1 MIEIIIIKV
10 EDSGYFWGRI
20 KKGFSDVAENENQYE
35 RLEEKMNQLYQQ
47 NSEELEEIKLPVLE
61 QGQIC
66 VIYCHELHCWC
77 RAVLESIISSGIN
90 YLAKC
95 FLVDYAKHILVKA
108 KDVRR
113 AVDTF
118 WKLPYRAKK
127 FTLFGIQPVT
137 LNINICEEKAIIGPA
152 GRWDRAAIQ
161 YFQKM
166 AQESQIAE
174 AKLKGI
180 AGDTIAV
187 QLYLTLKDGKVC
199 MNDELVAKMFARYI
213 SPKNQNLVKSPNSS
227 TLCMKNESPVKKTVV
242 HKALALWSEI
252 LEMSTI
258 TEQNQGFSDQE
269 SVVQCLKDEDKN
281 AFSKYVSKTPSS
293 LHRRNSVEPLQS
305 IFLSKMQSD
314 ENSRIDLRNDR
325 YKSRI
330 PSTSIQRSD
339 EKSASTRL
347 LQFLNP
353 DPLNT
358 EAVLHPQ
365 QPTLT
370 NAFDQSNGLLVHSV
384 IKLTP
389 CTRMEMAPISLDLK
403 KELSKKKIDLD
414 IVQAYCWPAIGR
426 GCDLVAV
433 SQKGDNP
440 LLYLPPL
447 LTLLQLPSVYSF
459 QPKRN
464 LPVAII
470 VCPGQQKAHFVCQEL
485 IDLTQ
490 FSRPLNLS
498 LLLVGQDPEESKKIK
513 LAKGCNVV
521 VTTPYSLVRILKQH
535 CLFFTRLSHL
545 ILDGV
550 DVLFNE
556 AIDEMSTILQN
567 FKEATKI
574 PERWSTPQQLIAV
587 GKHWTKEMEILI
599 KENRSDPYVV
609 ITVME
614 EAALYGKVH
623 QIVQLCLDDEKTS
636 LLLTMLDFT
645 SEILQKT
652 LIFANCAEEVNHV
665 FKALDSNSNFC
676 IKVHEGMNLHLSQ
689 VLEQWNNKFSPG
701 THVILVTTDE
711 CLPVLGIT
719 DATCVIH
726 YGFPPTLKIFGARL
740 CCMVDNFNN
749 LIVKESTP
757 QSQSIILMTDKNVP
771 QMTSLLQYLER
782 TEANIPAE
790 LYKFISDLNDE
801 DDICSDKYLCK
812 YLKAYGICRD
822 IKTCESRHKIHP
834 TVDKPRCILDEKRL
848 PSSGYVE
855 IIPTYVSNASC
866 YYGRIIH
873 KRKKWG
879 DSPTSVEDSYLRLL
893 KDMAEYYMEENHRK
907 PVEQLKVL
915 SLYALK
921 EKKYYRV
928 QLIGLP
934 QKDGSPVL
942 SSAEVKYIDSGQV
955 GHVMQKNL
963 FELPT
968 KFQVLPPQIVEFIVC
983 NVKPIDHEK
992 DWNPQ
997 VSRFI
1002 QQKIINKPHEAKIA
1016 LALGNTLWLNPVVRL
1031 TKLPDLKTTIFVYN
1045 IRSEIMNSG
1054 YGTDNLE
1061 HIERLKDLCRAAGFT
1076 EPDKDSS
1083 QKKLSTLEDEINQ
1096 KAIEKQDHIP
1106 SSYIPVVGDLC
1117 LALCTTNRWCRVRI
1131 LSVDSS
1137 NKNCHVLFVD
1147 FGTYRRISSDRIQP
1161 LMTDV
1166 PALPFQVATK
1176 RRNTIEPVQR
1186 KHQMPNPQEKE
1197 QIMQTATCC
1206 SLLGI
1211 NAVGK
1216 NWNSEIKEL
1225 IWTSFQGKELQVKVI
1240 EQNRNESTSSL
1251 RTAVVEEL
1259 KNLIVQ
1265 YPAEGV
1271 PESDYLR
1278 CLWRLLRFL
1287 STPKEQ
1293 ADLMVAMTHLAKM
1306 QVRVYEEVE
1315 NQQTVSLLCEKVQ
1328 QSSVNEVLEKNLE
1341 VVCHPSGRSES
1352 MNLMLANGIEST
1364 ISGLLSSTSNESV
1377 LYEVVNKMKFS
1388 LMSSQNL
1395 HLQDDSVFSEG
1406 NDDIKDIPRE
1416 QSSRSTTDYKSFHP
1430 EIKWHQTDDHLVLNI
1445 KLQNVAQYSCRFDQ
1459 CRVIFSASV
1468 DAKLYLA
1475 DMELQGSILK
1485 DKCLCI
1491 IKNEEPVITLFK
1503 EERGVWS
1510 SLLKIKNPNVTFD
1523 FNYFVEST
1531 DDVSLPI
1538 YNDIRRKEH
1547 QLVLE
1552 PMVDEWN
1559 NFTYVSDSSEE
1570 DY

>member
-403 KELSKKKIDLD
+403 K
-414 IVQAYCWPAIGR
+414 
-426 GCDLVAV
+426 
-433 SQKGDNP
+433 
-440 LLYLPPL
+440 
-447 LTLLQLPSVYSF
+447 
-459 QPKRN
+459 
-464 LPVAII
+464 
-470 VCPGQQKAHFVCQEL
+470 
-485 IDLTQ
+485 
-490 FSRPLNLS
+490 
-498 LLLVGQDPEESKKIK
+498 
-513 LAKGCNVV
+513 
-521 VTTPYSLVRILKQH
+521 
-535 CLFFTRLSHL
+535 
-545 ILDGV
+545 
-550 DVLFNE
+550 
-556 AIDEMSTILQN
+556 MSTILQN

-1538 YNDIRRKEH
+1538 YNESNYLSLHWHRLHYLLIKPRNLNPLEKKFH
-1547 QLVLE
+1547 LICLITPCKIILILGFNLVNLL
-1552 PMVDEWN
+1552 
-1559 NFTYVSDSSEE
+1559 
-1570 DY
+1570 

>member
-10 EDSGYFWGRI
+10 EDSGIFWGRI
-20 KKGFSDVAENENQYE
+20 KKGFNDVAENENQYE
-35 RLEEKMNQLYQQ
+35 RLEEQMNHLYQQ
-47 NSEELEEIKLPVLE
+47 NSEELEEIKLSILE

-77 RAVLESIISSGIN
+77 RAVLESIISSGIS

-108 KDVRR
+108 KDVRK

-137 LNINICEEKAIIGPA
+137 LNINVCEEKAIIGPA
-152 GRWDRAAIQ
+152 VRWDRAAIQ

-166 AQESQIAE
+166 AQESQTAE

-199 MNDELVAKMFARYI
+199 LNDDLVAKMFARYI

-227 TLCMKNESPVKKTVV
+227 TLCMKNESPVKKAVG
-242 HKALALWSEI
+242 HKPLALWSEV

-269 SVVQCLKDEDKN
+269 SVVQCLKDKDKN
-281 AFSKYVSKTPSS
+281 ASSKYVNKIPSS

-305 IFLSKMQSD
+305 FFLSKMQSD
-314 ENSRIDLRNDR
+314 ENLRIDLRNDT
-325 YKSRI
+325 YKSQI
-330 PSTSIQRSD
+330 PSTSIQMSN
-339 EKSASTRL
+339 EKSAST
-347 LQFLNP
+347 N
-353 DPLNT
+353 PLNT
-358 EAVLHPQ
+358 EVLHPQ

-370 NAFDQSNGLLVHSV
+370 NAFDHSNGLLVHSV

-389 CTRMEMAPISLDLK
+389 CTRMEMAPVSLDLK

-414 IVQAYCWPAIGR
+414 IIQAYCWPPIGR

-447 LTLLQLPSVYSF
+447 LTFLQLPSVYSF

-485 IDLTQ
+485 IDLTK
-490 FSRPLNLS
+490 FSRLLNLS
-498 LLLVGQDPEESKKIK
+498 LLLGGQDPEESKKIK
-513 LAKGCNVV
+513 LARGCNVV

-550 DVLFNE
+550 DVLFDE
-556 AIDEMSTILQN
+556 AIDETTTILQH
-567 FKEATKI
+567 FKEATKV
-574 PERWSTPQQLIAV
+574 PERYSTPQQLIAV
-587 GKHWTKEMEILI
+587 GKHWAKEMEILI
-599 KENRSDPYVV
+599 KENQSDPYVV
-609 ITVME
+609 ITDME

-645 SEILQKT
+645 SEVLQKT

-676 IKVHEGMNLHLSQ
+676 IKAHEGMNLHLSQ
-689 VLEQWNNKFSPG
+689 VVEQWNNKFSPG

-711 CLPVLGIT
+711 CLPVLRIT

-726 YGFPPTLKIFGARL
+726 YGFPPSHKIFGARL

-757 QSQSIILMTDKNVP
+757 QSQSIIIMTDKNVP
-771 QMTSLLQYLER
+771 QMISFLHYLER
-782 TEANIPAE
+782 AEANIPTE
-790 LYKFISDLNDE
+790 LYKFISDMNDK
-801 DDICSDKYLCK
+801 DDICCDEYLCK

-822 IKTCESRHKIHP
+822 IKTCGSRHKIHAN
-834 TVDKPRCILDEKRL
+834 VDKPRYISDEKRL

-855 IIPTYVSNASC
+855 IIPTYVNNASC

-873 KRKKWG
+873 TRKKWG

-893 KDMAEYYMEENHRK
+893 EDMTEYYMEENHRK
-907 PVEQLKVL
+907 SVKQLKVF

-921 EKKYYRV
+921 EKKYCRV
-928 QLIGLP
+928 QLIALP
-934 QKDGSPVL
+934 QKDRSSVL
-942 SSAEVKYIDSGQV
+942 RSAEVKYIDSGQI
-955 GHVMQKNL
+955 GHVMQKDL
-963 FELPT
+963 LELPT

-983 NVKPIDHEK
+983 NVKPIDHENN
-992 DWNPQ
+992 WNPQ

-1016 LALGNTLWLNPVVRL
+1016 LALGNTLWLNPVVHL
-1031 TKLPDLKTTIFVYN
+1031 TKLPDLKTTIFDYN

-1061 HIERLKDLCRAAGFT
+1061 HIERLKDLCRAAGFIIR
-1076 EPDKDSS
+1076 DKDSP

-1106 SSYIPVVGDLC
+1106 SSYIPVVGDIC
-1117 LALCTTNRWCRVRI
+1117 LALCTTKRWCRVRI

-1147 FGTYRRISSDRIQP
+1147 FGTSSWISSNRIQP

-1166 PALPFQVATK
+1166 PALPFQAATK
-1176 RRNTIEPVQR
+1176 RRNTMEPVQR
-1186 KHQMPNPQEKE
+1186 KHLMPNPQKKE

-1206 SLLGI
+1206 ALPGVD
-1211 NAVGK
+1211 AVEK

-1225 IWTSFQGKELQVKVI
+1225 IRTSFQGKELQAKVI
-1240 EQNRNESTSSL
+1240 EQNRNVSTSSL
-1251 RTAVVEEL
+1251 KTAIVEEL
-1259 KNLIVQ
+1259 KNLMVQ

-1278 CLWRLLRFL
+1278 CLCRLLRFL

-1293 ADLMVAMTHLAKM
+1293 ADLMVVMTHLAKM
-1306 QVRVYEEVE
+1306 QVRVCEEVE
-1315 NQQTVSLLCEKVQ
+1315 NQQTVSLLCAKVQ
-1328 QSSVNEVLEKNLE
+1328 QSSEDEVLEKGLE
-1341 VVCHPSGRSES
+1341 VLCHLSGRSES
-1352 MNLMLANGIEST
+1352 VNLMLANGIEST
-1364 ISGLLSSTSNESV
+1364 LSGLLSSTSNESV
-1377 LYEVVNKMKFS
+1377 LCEVVNKIKFS
-1388 LMSSQNL
+1388 LSSQNL
-1395 HLQDDSVFSEG
+1395 HLQNDSVFSEG
-1406 NDDIKDIPRE
+1406 NNDIKDIPRE

-1475 DMELQGSILK
+1475 DLELQGSILK

-1503 EERGVWS
+1503 EERAVWS

-1531 DDVSLPI
+1531 DDRSLPI

-1552 PMVDEWN
+1552 PMIDEWN
-1559 NFTYVSDSSEE
+1559 NFTNVSDSSEE